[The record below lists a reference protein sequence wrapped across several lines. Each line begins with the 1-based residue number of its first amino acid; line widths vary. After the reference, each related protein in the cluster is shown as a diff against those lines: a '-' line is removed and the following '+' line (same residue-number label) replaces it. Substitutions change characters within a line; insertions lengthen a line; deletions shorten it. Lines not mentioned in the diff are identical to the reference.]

1 MKEYNLIKEFYGV
14 QKAKRSGVLLMN
26 HIDEGLKIL
35 SQININFGKFLTS
48 LKCTYHINGTIYIH
62 SLGSHD
68 GLNLSIIPKTIISK
82 GKKRE
87 LVTHDGDQFF

>member
-1 MKEYNLIKEFYGV
+1 MLGFLVFSKSDPRIC
-14 QKAKRSGVLLMN
+14 
-26 HIDEGLKIL
+26 KIL

-48 LKCTYHINGTIYIH
+48 LKCTYYINGTIYIH

-82 GKKRE
+82 GDKKRE
-87 LVTHDGDQFF
+87 LVTHDGDQFFLASGYAFL